1 MPPVVPNQPSRRR
14 EPVVEPPP
22 PGKLAAFLDEHR
34 AGVGAILVALV
45 AVGLAWAAW
54 SRLGDRVRGT
64 ADLVLH
70 PEAIDVRGIAPW
82 VRADLKAEALRDAS
96 LDAGLPLD
104 DPELVRRLARAFAMH
119 PWVREV
125 MTVTVRHPAAADV
138 TLRCREPVAMVAVP
152 GGLLAVDAE
161 GVVLPSDDFTAESAA
176 DFPRIT
182 GIPSGPQGAVGFPW
196 GDPLVEEAAAVA
208 AVIGPDWKPLA
219 LAGCRPAATAADAPR
234 AWELF
239 DDSGRTIRFGSAPG
253 HERAGEPTAAVKLAT
268 LRSLAAGE
276 SADLTTPR
284 EARDAAPHATA
295 PATAPGA

>member
-1 MPPVVPNQPSRRR
+1 M
-14 EPVVEPPP
+14 EPAP
-22 PGKLAAFLDEHR
+22 PGRVAAFFDDHR
-34 AGVGAILVALV
+34 AGIGSVVVTLAAI
-45 AVGLAWAAW
+45 GLAWAAW

-70 PEAIDVRGIAPW
+70 PEAIAVEGVAPW
-82 VRADLKAEALRDAS
+82 VQADLKAEALRDAS

-125 MTVTVRHPAAADV
+125 VSVRVRHPAAADV
-138 TLRCREPVAMVAVP
+138 SIRCREPVAMVAVP

-161 GVVLPSDDFTAESAA
+161 GVVLPSDDFTAEAAA
-176 DFPRIT
+176 DYPRIT
-182 GIPSGPQGAVGFPW
+182 GIQSGPQGAVGFPW

-208 AVIGPDWKPLA
+208 AAIGPDWKPAA
-219 LAGCRPAATAADAPR
+219 LSGCRPAAPGEGPR
-234 AWELF
+234 AWELY

-253 HERAGEPTAAVKLAT
+253 HERAGEPAAALKIAT
-268 LRSLAAGE
+268 LRSLPAGT

-284 EARDAAPHATA
+284 ESVSRPVPAASDPE
-295 PATAPGA
+295 PPPGA